1 MKNITKLSTVALSLL
16 LCTACAASNTSTS
29 KTQSHHPKQT
39 KLTDKQKEEPK
50 NKEAADQEMH
60 PQGAVDLTK
69 YKAKPVKDHGK
80 KIDVGDGKK
89 MNIYTMGQGKIPLV
103 VFPGQAE
110 ISPRYAYKNLL
121 DRLGK
126 KYKIYTVE
134 PLGYGLSDMTDKP
147 RTIENIT
154 KEIHT
159 ALEKVGVKNFYL
171 MAHSLGGI
179 YGLNYAKTYSNDVKG
194 FIGMDTST
202 PNMEGDGTTGESSA
216 STLKWA
222 ESIPE
227 VDKKTNEQYLS
238 IGAKKSGNKTERDE
252 DRRVS
257 DNLHKM
263 EKVKFPKG
271 MPAKYFLANES
282 AEDIKMR
289 KKIFPKLKSWEQQHI
304 DLSEDPKDVSV
315 ETLDASHLIYHTQY
329 KHMAKAI
336 DEWIQSHKK

>member
-69 YKAKPVKDHGK
+69 YKAKPVKDYGK
-80 KIDVGDGKK
+80 KIDVDDGKK
-89 MNIYTMGQGKIPLV
+89 MNIYETGQGKIPI
-103 VFPGQAE
+103 VFIPGQAE
-110 ISPRYAYKNLL
+110 ISPRYAYKNLIE
-121 DRLGK
+121 RLSK

-134 PLGYGLSDMTDKP
+134 PLGYGLSDIPTKP
-147 RTIENIT
+147 RTLENIT

-159 ALEKVGVKNFYL
+159 GLNKIGVKNFYL
-171 MAHSLGGI
+171 AAHSLGGM
-179 YGLNYAKTYSNDVKG
+179 YSLNYAKTYSNDVKG

-336 DEWIQSHKK
+336 DEWIQSHEK

>member
-29 KTQSHHPKQT
+29 KTQSHHPKQA

-50 NKEAADQEMH
+50 NKEAADQGMH

-69 YKAKPVKDHGK
+69 YKAKPVKDYGK

-171 MAHSLGGI
+171 MAHSLGGM

-336 DEWIQSHKK
+336 DEWIQSHEK

>member
-1 MKNITKLSTVALSLL
+1 MNKITKLSTVALALM
-16 LCTACAASNTSTS
+16 LCVGCSANKDNQ
-29 KTQSHHPKQT
+29 KTKTEQPKQE
-39 KLTDKQKEEPK
+39 KSIAKQKQER
-50 NKEAADQEMH
+50 EAEKAMIAK
-60 PQGAVDLTK
+60 GAIDLTK
-69 YKAKPVKDHGK
+69 YKAKPIEDYGQ

-103 VFPGQAE
+103 VFPGQSE

-238 IGAKKSGNKTERDE
+238 IGTKKSGNKTERDK

-336 DEWIQSHKK
+336 DEWIQSHEK

>member
-69 YKAKPVKDHGK
+69 YKAKPVKDYGK

-89 MNIYTMGQGKIPLV
+89 MNIYETGQGKIPI
-103 VFPGQAE
+103 VFIPGQAE
-110 ISPRYAYKNLL
+110 ISPRYAYKNLIE
-121 DRLGK
+121 RLSK

-134 PLGYGLSDMTDKP
+134 PLGYGLSDIPTKP
-147 RTIENIT
+147 RTLENIT

-159 ALEKVGVKNFYL
+159 GLNKIGVKNFYL
-171 MAHSLGGI
+171 AAHSLGGM
-179 YGLNYAKTYSNDVKG
+179 YSLNYAKTYSNDVKG

-315 ETLDASHLIYHTQY
+315 ETLDASYLIYHTQY

-336 DEWIQSHKK
+336 DEWIQSHEK

>member
-89 MNIYTMGQGKIPLV
+89 MNIYETGQGKIPI
-103 VFPGQAE
+103 VFIPGQAE
-110 ISPRYAYKNLL
+110 ISPRYAYKNLIE
-121 DRLGK
+121 RLSK

>member
-29 KTQSHHPKQT
+29 KTQSHRPKQA

-50 NKEAADQEMH
+50 NKEAADQGML

-69 YKAKPVKDHGK
+69 YKAKPVKDYGK

-171 MAHSLGGI
+171 MAHSLGGM

-304 DLSEDPKDVSV
+304 DLSEDSKDVSV

-336 DEWIQSHKK
+336 DEWIQSHEK

>member
-29 KTQSHHPKQT
+29 KTHSHHPKQT

-69 YKAKPVKDHGK
+69 YKAKPVKDYGK

-89 MNIYTMGQGKIPLV
+89 MNIYETGQGKIPI
-103 VFPGQAE
+103 VFIPGQAE
-110 ISPRYAYKNLL
+110 ISPRYAYKNLIE
-121 DRLGK
+121 RLSK

-134 PLGYGLSDMTDKP
+134 PLGYGLSDIPTKP
-147 RTIENIT
+147 RTLENIT

-159 ALEKVGVKNFYL
+159 GLNKIGVKNFYL
-171 MAHSLGGI
+171 AAHSLGGM
-179 YGLNYAKTYSNDVKG
+179 YSLNYAKTYSNDVKG

-336 DEWIQSHKK
+336 DEWIQSHEK

>member
-50 NKEAADQEMH
+50 NKEAADQGML

-69 YKAKPVKDHGK
+69 YKAKPVKDYGK

-171 MAHSLGGI
+171 MAHSLGGM

-289 KKIFPKLKSWEQQHI
+289 KKNIP
-304 DLSEDPKDVSV
+304 
-315 ETLDASHLIYHTQY
+315 
-329 KHMAKAI
+329 
-336 DEWIQSHKK
+336 

>member
-16 LCTACAASNTSTS
+16 LCTACAASNTPTS
-29 KTQSHHPKQT
+29 KTQSHHPKQA

-50 NKEAADQEMH
+50 NKEAADQGML

-69 YKAKPVKDHGK
+69 YKAKPVKDYGK

-110 ISPRYAYKNLL
+110 ISPRYAYKNLIE
-121 DRLGK
+121 RLSK

-134 PLGYGLSDMTDKP
+134 PLGYGLSDIPTKP
-147 RTIENIT
+147 RTLENIT

-159 ALEKVGVKNFYL
+159 GLNKIGVKNFYL
-171 MAHSLGGI
+171 AAHSLGGM
-179 YGLNYAKTYSNDVKG
+179 YSLNYAKTYSNDVKG

-336 DEWIQSHKK
+336 DEWIQSHEK

>member
-1 MKNITKLSTVALSLL
+1 
-16 LCTACAASNTSTS
+16 
-29 KTQSHHPKQT
+29 
-39 KLTDKQKEEPK
+39 
-50 NKEAADQEMH
+50 
-60 PQGAVDLTK
+60 
-69 YKAKPVKDHGK
+69 
-80 KIDVGDGKK
+80 
-89 MNIYTMGQGKIPLV
+89 
-103 VFPGQAE
+103 
-110 ISPRYAYKNLL
+110 
-121 DRLGK
+121 
-126 KYKIYTVE
+126 VE
-134 PLGYGLSDMTDKP
+134 PLSYGLSDMTDKP

-336 DEWIQSHKK
+336 DEWIQ

>member
-29 KTQSHHPKQT
+29 KTQSHHSKQT

-69 YKAKPVKDHGK
+69 YKAKPVKDYGK

-89 MNIYTMGQGKIPLV
+89 MNIYETGQGKIPI
-103 VFPGQAE
+103 VFIPGQAE
-110 ISPRYAYKNLL
+110 ISPRYAYKNLIE
-121 DRLGK
+121 RLSK

-134 PLGYGLSDMTDKP
+134 PLGYGLSDIPTKP
-147 RTIENIT
+147 RTLENIT

-159 ALEKVGVKNFYL
+159 GLNKIGVKNFYL
-171 MAHSLGGI
+171 AAHSLGGM
-179 YGLNYAKTYSNDVKG
+179 YSLNYAKTYSNDVKG

-336 DEWIQSHKK
+336 DEWIQSHEK

>member
-69 YKAKPVKDHGK
+69 YKAKPVKDYGK

-89 MNIYTMGQGKIPLV
+89 MNIYETGQGKIPI
-103 VFPGQAE
+103 VFIPGQAE
-110 ISPRYAYKNLL
+110 ISPRYAYKNLIE
-121 DRLGK
+121 RLSK

-134 PLGYGLSDMTDKP
+134 PLGYGLSDISTKP
-147 RTIENIT
+147 RTLENIT

-159 ALEKVGVKNFYL
+159 GLNKIGVKNFYL
-171 MAHSLGGI
+171 AAHSLGGM
-179 YGLNYAKTYSNDVKG
+179 YSLNYAKTYSNDVKG

-336 DEWIQSHKK
+336 DEWIQSHEK

>member
-29 KTQSHHPKQT
+29 KTQSHHPKQA

-50 NKEAADQEMH
+50 NKEAADQGMH

-69 YKAKPVKDHGK
+69 YKAKPVKDFGK

-171 MAHSLGGI
+171 MAHSLGGM

-336 DEWIQSHKK
+336 DEWIQSHEK

>member
-69 YKAKPVKDHGK
+69 YKAKPVKDYGK

-89 MNIYTMGQGKIPLV
+89 MNIYETGQGKIPI
-103 VFPGQAE
+103 VFIPGQAE
-110 ISPRYAYKNLL
+110 ISPRYAYKNLIE
-121 DRLGK
+121 RLSK

-134 PLGYGLSDMTDKP
+134 PLGYGLSDIPTKP
-147 RTIENIT
+147 RTLENIT

-159 ALEKVGVKNFYL
+159 GLNKIGVKNFYL
-171 MAHSLGGI
+171 AAHSLGGM
-179 YGLNYAKTYSNDVKG
+179 YSLNYAKTYSNDVKG

-336 DEWIQSHKK
+336 DEWIQSHEK

>member
-89 MNIYTMGQGKIPLV
+89 MNIYETGQGKIPI
-103 VFPGQAE
+103 VFIPGQAE
-110 ISPRYAYKNLL
+110 ISPRYAYKNLIE
-121 DRLGK
+121 RLSK

-134 PLGYGLSDMTDKP
+134 PLGYGLSDIPTKP
-147 RTIENIT
+147 RTLENIT

-159 ALEKVGVKNFYL
+159 GLNKIGVKNFYL

>member
-89 MNIYTMGQGKIPLV
+89 MNIYETGQGKIPI
-103 VFPGQAE
+103 VFIPGQAE

>member
-50 NKEAADQEMH
+50 NKEAADQEIH
-60 PQGAVDLTK
+60 SQGAVDLTK
-69 YKAKPVKDHGK
+69 YKAKPVKDYGK

-89 MNIYTMGQGKIPLV
+89 MNIYETGQGKIPI
-103 VFPGQAE
+103 VFIPGQAE
-110 ISPRYAYKNLL
+110 ISPRYAYKNLIE
-121 DRLGK
+121 RLSK

-134 PLGYGLSDMTDKP
+134 PLGYGLSDIPTKP
-147 RTIENIT
+147 RTLENIT

-159 ALEKVGVKNFYL
+159 GLNKIGVKNFYL
-171 MAHSLGGI
+171 AAHSLGGM
-179 YGLNYAKTYSNDVKG
+179 YSLNYAKNYPEEVRG

-238 IGAKKSGNKTERDE
+238 IGAKKSGNKTERDK

-336 DEWIQSHKK
+336 DEWIQSHEK

>member
-50 NKEAADQEMH
+50 NKEAADQGML

-69 YKAKPVKDHGK
+69 YKAKPVKDYGK

-171 MAHSLGGI
+171 MAHLLGGM

-202 PNMEGDGTTGESSA
+202 PNMEDDGTTGESSA

-336 DEWIQSHKK
+336 DGFIQSHQK

>member
-69 YKAKPVKDHGK
+69 YKAKPVKDYGK

-89 MNIYTMGQGKIPLV
+89 MNIYETGQGKIPI
-103 VFPGQAE
+103 VFIPGQAE
-110 ISPRYAYKNLL
+110 ISPRYAYKNLIE
-121 DRLGK
+121 RLSK

-134 PLGYGLSDMTDKP
+134 PLGYGLSDIPTKP
-147 RTIENIT
+147 RTLENIT

-159 ALEKVGVKNFYL
+159 GLNKIGVKNFYL
-171 MAHSLGGI
+171 AAHSLGGM
-179 YGLNYAKTYSNDVKG
+179 YSLNYAKTYSNDVKG
-194 FIGMDTST
+194 FISMDTST

-336 DEWIQSHKK
+336 DEWIQSHEK

>member
-50 NKEAADQEMH
+50 NKEVADQEMH

-69 YKAKPVKDHGK
+69 YKAKPVKDYGK

-89 MNIYTMGQGKIPLV
+89 MNIYETGQGKIPI
-103 VFPGQAE
+103 VFIPGQAE
-110 ISPRYAYKNLL
+110 ISPRYAYKNLIE
-121 DRLGK
+121 RLSK

-134 PLGYGLSDMTDKP
+134 PLGYGLSDIPTKP
-147 RTIENIT
+147 RTLENIT

-159 ALEKVGVKNFYL
+159 GLNKIGVKNFYL
-171 MAHSLGGI
+171 AAHSLGGM
-179 YGLNYAKTYSNDVKG
+179 YSLNYAKTYSNDVKG

-336 DEWIQSHKK
+336 DEWIQSHEK

>member
-89 MNIYTMGQGKIPLV
+89 MNIYETGQGKIPLV

>member
-69 YKAKPVKDHGK
+69 YKAKPVKDYGK

-89 MNIYTMGQGKIPLV
+89 MNIYETGQGKIPI
-103 VFPGQAE
+103 VFIPGQAE
-110 ISPRYAYKNLL
+110 ISPRYAYKNLIE
-121 DRLGK
+121 RLSK

-134 PLGYGLSDMTDKP
+134 PLGYGLSDIPTKP
-147 RTIENIT
+147 RTLENIT

-159 ALEKVGVKNFYL
+159 GLNKIGVKNFYL
-171 MAHSLGGI
+171 AAHSLGGM
-179 YGLNYAKTYSNDVKG
+179 YSLNYAKTYSNDVKG

-252 DRRVS
+252 DRRIS

-336 DEWIQSHKK
+336 DEWIQSHEK

>member
-1 MKNITKLSTVALSLL
+1 
-16 LCTACAASNTSTS
+16 
-29 KTQSHHPKQT
+29 
-39 KLTDKQKEEPK
+39 
-50 NKEAADQEMH
+50 
-60 PQGAVDLTK
+60 
-69 YKAKPVKDHGK
+69 
-80 KIDVGDGKK
+80 

-103 VFPGQAE
+103 VFPGQAV

-171 MAHSLGGI
+171 MAHSLGGM

-202 PNMEGDGTTGESSA
+202 PNMEDDGTTGESSA

-336 DEWIQSHKK
+336 DGFIQSHQK

>member
-50 NKEAADQEMH
+50 NKEAADQGML

-69 YKAKPVKDHGK
+69 YKAKPVKDYGK

-238 IGAKKSGNKTERDE
+238 IGAKKSGNKTERDK

-336 DEWIQSHKK
+336 DEWIQSHEK

>member
-69 YKAKPVKDHGK
+69 YKAKPVKDYGK

-89 MNIYTMGQGKIPLV
+89 MNIYETGQGKIPI
-103 VFPGQAE
+103 VFIPGQAE
-110 ISPRYAYKNLL
+110 ISPRYAYKNLIE
-121 DRLGK
+121 RLSK

-134 PLGYGLSDMTDKP
+134 PLGYGLSDIPTKP
-147 RTIENIT
+147 RTLENIT

-159 ALEKVGVKNFYL
+159 GLNKIGVKNFYL
-171 MAHSLGGI
+171 AAHSLGGM
-179 YGLNYAKTYSNDVKG
+179 YSLNYAKTYSNDIKG

-336 DEWIQSHKK
+336 DEWIQSHEK

>member
-50 NKEAADQEMH
+50 NKEAADQGML

-69 YKAKPVKDHGK
+69 YKAKPVKDYGK

-110 ISPRYAYKNLL
+110 ISLRYAYKNLL

-171 MAHSLGGI
+171 MAHSLGGM

-336 DEWIQSHKK
+336 DGFIQSHQK